1 MPARINANRLN
12 KGNMVNGISSNS
24 FLQRK
29 EAIVMGVL
37 RDREEMMITVMAP
50 GYVRKIMERC
60 AHRLVQNSLSIR

>member
-1 MPARINANRLN
+1 
-12 KGNMVNGISSNS
+12 MVNGISSNS